1 MPDHLTTTLRTIT
14 DRLVDGPGELGGGAV
29 LELVLRACG
38 EHLGTA
44 ATGVLLVD
52 PRGGVQVFA
61 ASDER
66 SQFVELLQT
75 QVEQGPGVECV
86 ELGGIVSVSDLRAA
100 TARWPLFTPA
110 AIAAGYLAA
119 SAVPMRLGGRVVGGL
134 NLLYATP
141 TAPTDGQWDLAR
153 LFADLAVLGL
163 SQERDTRRAQ
173 RLAER
178 TLTALNDRVHFGQAV
193 GLIAATL
200 DVDPD
205 EARVILR
212 RYADDHHMSPRDLS
226 RALTD
231 GTMAPVELAT
241 PDKDTLPAA
250 GV

>member
-1 MPDHLTTTLRTIT
+1 MPDHVTTTLRTIT

-66 SQFVELLQT
+66 AQLVELLQT
-75 QVEQGPGVECV
+75 QVEQGPAVECV
-86 ELGGIVSVSDLRAA
+86 ELGDVVSVTDLRAA

-110 AIAAGYLAA
+110 AIEAGYLAV

-141 TAPTDGQWDLAR
+141 TEPTDAQWDLAR

-178 TLTALNDRVHFGQAV
+178 TLTALNDRVHLGQAV
-193 GLIAATL
+193 GLVAATL
-200 DVDPD
+200 DLDPD
-205 EARVILR
+205 AARVILR
-212 RYADDHHMSPRDLS
+212 QYTEQHHLSARDLA

-231 GTMAPVELAT
+231 GTMAPADLVSA
-241 PDKDTLPAA
+241 DQDA
-250 GV
+250 GAQA